1 MTQVVWP
8 PTCGQST
15 DVALVQKRLPGP
27 GIDDNYLC
35 QILVNSCYM
44 CFRHLY
50 RLSICRC
57 IQLLSLLQNADT
69 ATVTLSLLQGVATVT
84 LSLLQGAATVI
95 CTVTFPLLQGAAT
108 VTVTFS
114 LLQDAATATVTLS
127 LLLGLLLQGA
137 TTATFT
143 FSLLQGAAT
152 ATVTVTFLCCRMP
165 LHLQNTFSAAGCR
178 YSYSYTFSAAGCRYS
193 YSYTFSAAG
202 CRYSYS
208 YTFSASG
215 CRYSCVCHLCDVVS
229 ADDCDTSDLG
239 QANVKTC
246 NEEYCRLGCICDTVD
261 SSPGGSKGHQPAD
274 WGILDT
280 SVESRFVG
288 GVFPDDTPTA
298 KPGEWNPTASTNAHK
313 RHMTSE
319 CNQGAKKRCATSG
332 ATPSVPEGFSQELAA
347 LLRPDVAIGA
357 AAKTDDREAVRS
369 VRKCSRLK
377 NKCSIGMV
385 DRLKSLIFFDTASW
399 LQEDGPRK
407 QKVCLLCPRVEL
419 VFFSG

>member
-27 GIDDNYLC
+27 GIDDNYFC

-69 ATVTLSLLQGVATVT
+69 ATVTLSLLQGFATVT

-108 VTVTFS
+108 VTVTFT

-193 YSYTFSAAG
+193 YSYTFSA
-202 CRYSYS
+202 
-208 YTFSASG
+208 SG

-246 NEEYCRLGCICDTVD
+246 SEEYCRLGCICDTVD

-274 WGILDT
+274 WGVLDT
-280 SVESRFVG
+280 SLESRFVG

-357 AAKTDDREAVRS
+357 AAKTDNREAVRS

-377 NKCSIGMV
+377 DKCSIGMV
-385 DRLKSLIFFDTASW
+385 DRLKSLSFFDTASW

-419 VFFSG
+419 VFFSR

>member
-1 MTQVVWP
+1 MPLQ
-8 PTCGQST
+8 
-15 DVALVQKRLPGP
+15 LH
-27 GIDDNYLC
+27 
-35 QILVNSCYM
+35 
-44 CFRHLY
+44 FRC
-50 RLSICRC
+50 CRMP
-57 IQLLSLLQNADT
+57 IQLQLHFLCCMVSL
-69 ATVTLSLLQGVATVT
+69 VTL
-84 LSLLQGAATVI
+84 
-95 CTVTFPLLQGAAT
+95 
-108 VTVTFS
+108 S
-114 LLQDAATATVTLS
+114 LLQDAATSTEHFLCCRVP
-127 LLLGLLLQGA
+127 LQ
-137 TTATFT
+137 
-143 FSLLQGAAT
+143 LQLHFLCCR
-152 ATVTVTFLCCRMP
+152 VPLRLRLYFLCCRVPLQLQLHFLCCRVPLQRHLHFLCYRVPLQLQLQLHFLCCRMP
-165 LHLQNTFSAAGCR
+165 LHLRNTFSAAGCR

-193 YSYTFSAAG
+193 YSYTFSATGCRYSNSYTFSAAG
-202 CRYSYS
+202 CHYSYS

-239 QANVKTC
+239 QVNVKTC
-246 NEEYCRLGCICDTVD
+246 NEEYCRLGCICDTAD

-274 WGILDT
+274 WGVLDT

-357 AAKTDDREAVRS
+357 AAKTDNREAVRS

-377 NKCSIGMV
+377 DKCSIGMV